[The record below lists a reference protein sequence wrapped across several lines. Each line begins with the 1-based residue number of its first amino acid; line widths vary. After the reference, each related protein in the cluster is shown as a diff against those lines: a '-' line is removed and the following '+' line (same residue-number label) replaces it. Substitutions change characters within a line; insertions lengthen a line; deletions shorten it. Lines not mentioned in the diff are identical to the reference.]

1 MRIKRLLKVS
11 NSSVYKTSG
20 PIRAPFISH
29 NEKRLS
35 TKHLVNATIW
45 HFQEI
50 LQRHIQFKFDN
61 EQLAEVFMRPED
73 LQYSK
78 KNFEV
83 ALKLFVYFMQRTETR
98 LQIRNGW

>member
-1 MRIKRLLKVS
+1 MLLFDTFKKFFSVIFS
-11 NSSVYKTSG
+11 LSSY
-20 PIRAPFISH
+20 IDD
-29 NEKRLS
+29 
-35 TKHLVNATIW
+35 
-45 HFQEI
+45 
-50 LQRHIQFKFDN
+50 FKFDN

-98 LQIRNGW
+98 LEIRNG